1 MKNNA
6 WRKQNHFCLYT
17 PGLRLLDKPVT
28 TAPRHKESKAQRGCV
43 TCPLHPKLRQVLS
56 SLLSATCSLFFQFSV
71 GILLEHCCPGAL
83 FVALSPEAAR
93 RDQVCPLP
101 SHVLGVTKPKH
112 NEPIYIL
119 PSGQQSHGLWNMKMK
134 GEEHFTLLRKTPQPA
149 LCIS

>member
-1 MKNNA
+1 MEHVKPP
-6 WRKQNHFCLYT
+6 C
-17 PGLRLLDKPVT
+17 PDKTKSP
-28 TAPRHKESKAQRGCV
+28 AN
-43 TCPLHPKLRQVLS
+43 
-56 SLLSATCSLFFQFSV
+56 CSLFLQFSV